1 MSRRST
7 AYAKL
12 FAEEVKPRTVQE
24 RVMVKKEE
32 PAPTM
37 EYGMVPR
44 DFAEAVRACREGRM
58 GYADKLLLQTRYG
71 TEGFFF
77 TAVEDIY
84 VINEWE
90 FSRND
95 KAAFRALFRSR
106 APIRA

>member
-7 AYAKL
+7 AFAKL
-12 FAEEVKPRTVQE
+12 FADDNKQKTVAE
-24 RVMVKKEE
+24 KFVKKEE
-32 PAPTM
+32 PPPTM

-44 DFAEAVRACREGRM
+44 DFAEAVKACREGRM
-58 GYADKLLLQTRYG
+58 NYTEKMVLQTRYG

-84 VINEWE
+84 VINNWE